1 KPALLSLIALWL
13 GARFTFLLWPASWP
27 AALFNTAFILLL
39 VYQVAPTYLRTAKKW
54 RNKSIAFIL
63 LGLMLMVVL
72 FHGFFLL
79 HHPGLLYPVL
89 LEAVLLLSALMFFMG
104 GRMIAPAMA

>member
-1 KPALLSLIALWL
+1 WSVLGQLGLAWAPPGLQQGLGHAHEMLFGFALAVVAGYVLGPREKPALLSLIALWL

-63 LGLMLMVVL
+63 LG
-72 FHGFFLL
+72 
-79 HHPGLLYPVL
+79 
-89 LEAVLLLSALMFFMG
+89 
-104 GRMIAPAMA
+104 